1 MTNSNRFAPYDADAL
16 PAAIVRYLAAKDD
29 IRGRESIIDVFAA
42 DASVTDERIRYD
54 GRDAILAWLG
64 TVATEFT
71 YTTTLIGQRREGDSG
86 WVVLARLEGDFP
98 GGIAELG
105 FRFTVQADHIAEL
118 VIAPA

>member
-1 MTNSNRFAPYDADAL
+1 MTNSIRFAPYDADTL
-16 PAAIVRYLAAKDD
+16 PSAIVRYLAAKDD
-29 IRGRESIIDVFAA
+29 TRGRESIIDVFTA

-54 GRDAILAWLG
+54 GRDAILGWLG

-71 YTTTLIGQRREGDSG
+71 YTTTLIGQRREGESD

-105 FRFTVQADHIAEL
+105 FRFSVRGDRIAQL
-118 VIAPA
+118 LIAPV